1 MLAGF
6 SVFGWHL
13 KVTGLTEFGGWVG
26 VGGELVVLVVV
37 LWLFGGVGVVGG
49 DGMEWKKL
57 GMFGEKNGV
66 VWKKFSP
73 TFCLEKFEVFL
84 LDILVSCWWWCFL
97 LLLGSFIL
105 STFWPSE

>member
-1 MLAGF
+1 M
-6 SVFGWHL
+6 
-13 KVTGLTEFGGWVG
+13 
-26 VGGELVVLVVV
+26 LVVV

-49 DGMEWKKL
+49 EGMEWKKL

-84 LDILVSCWWWCFL
+84 LDILVCWWWWCFCCCWGL
-97 LLLGSFIL
+97 LFLVRSGHQSSFL
-105 STFWPSE
+105 QVFDSQKLFRSFVELAPTES